1 MLYQL
6 RFEASL
12 EAGQVWIQFIP
23 IIWRRMTWC
32 VYDKDHMSALWM
44 KNTSESDPHSYE
56 VTLAVKN
63 SPENILRLQ
72 FCWSVYNWLLSCWN
86 RLQTSV
92 KWFFLSLFFLL
103 WKDDQIFLSG
113 RQPLVNWAKTCI
125 AKFNV
130 MVSTLKYSVSF
141 LVFGLRLL
149 HGPLTL
155 HLLCW
160 RFNVWNVSTLHP
172 TACHTIFHFT
182 MKCYFLWGLMLI
194 CVGVSSETLSRL
206 YQDLCFCSDEGL
218 TLHSV

>member
-1 MLYQL
+1 MVRQL
-6 RFEASL
+6 SGTVMKVCFPRGYSKFFL
-12 EAGQVWIQFIP
+12 GK
-23 IIWRRMTWC
+23 RLDC
-32 VYDKDHMSALWM
+32 KD
-44 KNTSESDPHSYE
+44 TSESDPHSYE
-56 VTLAVKN
+56 VTLVVKN

-141 LVFGLRLL
+141 LVYDCYTG
-149 HGPLTL
+149 
-155 HLLCW
+155 HLLYICS
-160 RFNVWNVSTLHP
+160 VE
-172 TACHTIFHFT
+172 
-182 MKCYFLWGLMLI
+182 GLMP
-194 CVGVSSETLSRL
+194 GM
-206 YQDLCFCSDEGL
+206 
-218 TLHSV
+218 